1 MFFSRIIFGSMLI
14 STVYNRMS
22 FVSGFL
28 QNQLMKKTNIYH
40 YTHSVSK
47 SYLTMKK
54 PKTIIVQKSL
64 SPKYK
69 PKTENQKRYVEL
81 LNDKNTSLIV
91 ALGPAGCGK
100 TLLACVNAIEMLQKG
115 EIQKI
120 ILTRPMITV
129 EDEEVGF
136 LPGNLVAKMDPW
148 TKPMFDIFSEY
159 YSMQDIIG
167 MIHSGKIEVCPLAYM
182 RGRTFH
188 KSFIIADEM
197 QNSSPT
203 QILML
208 STRLGEKS
216 KMVIMGDL
224 QQSDSKN
231 RVNGLSDFLD
241 KYDKRVEHEI
251 DGIGLVKLQSEDI
264 LRSSIVSQIL
274 KLYYKEKDNDNNN
287 HYYKHN
293 DNHHHQNKNTDC
305 ALIPKDQCKPFFLD

>member
-1 MFFSRIIFGSMLI
+1 MFYSRIIFGTMLLL
-14 STVYNRMS
+14 SSSSFSFYNRGM
-22 FVSGFL
+22 VSGI
-28 QNQLMKKTNIYH
+28 QRQIQRRQ
-40 YTHSVSK
+40 
-47 SYLTMKK
+47 LTMKK
-54 PKTIIVQKSL
+54 QHTTITTKSL
-64 SPKYK
+64 SPKYRA
-69 PKTENQKRYVEL
+69 KTENQRKYVEL
-81 LNDKNTSLIV
+81 LNDKKTSLIV
-91 ALGPAGCGK
+91 ALGPAGSGK

-148 TKPMFDIFSEY
+148 TKPMFDIFTEY
-159 YSMQDIIG
+159 YSMQDMIG

-231 RVNGLSDFLD
+231 RMNGLSDFLD
-241 KYDKRVEHEI
+241 KYNKRVEHEI
-251 DGIGLVKLQSEDI
+251 HGIGMVKLEREDI
-264 LRSSIVSQIL
+264 LRSNIVSQIL
-274 KLYYKEKDNDNNN
+274 KLYYKEEDGGAREASPEEKKPTNN
-287 HYYKHN
+287 
-293 DNHHHQNKNTDC
+293 DC
-305 ALIPKDQCKPFFLD
+305 ALIPKDLFKNI

>member
-1 MFFSRIIFGSMLI
+1 MFYSRIIFGSMLLL
-14 STVYNRMS
+14 SSSVYNRII
-22 FVSGFL
+22 VNGIGR
-28 QNQLMKKTNIYH
+28 Q
-40 YTHSVSK
+40 
-47 SYLTMKK
+47 LTMKK
-54 PKTIIVQKSL
+54 QHMSTTITTKSL

-69 PKTENQKRYVEL
+69 PKTENQRKYVEL
-81 LNDKNTSLIV
+81 LNDKKTSLIV
-91 ALGPAGCGK
+91 ALGPAGSGK

-148 TKPMFDIFSEY
+148 TKPMFDIFTEY
-159 YSMQDIIG
+159 YSMQDMIG
-167 MIHSGKIEVCPLAYM
+167 MLHSGKIEVCPLAYM

-241 KYDKRVEHEI
+241 KYNKRVEHEI
-251 DGIGLVKLQSEDI
+251 YGIGMVKLEREDI
-264 LRSSIVSQIL
+264 LRSNIVSQIL
-274 KLYYKEKDNDNNN
+274 KLYYKEDEKEE
-287 HYYKHN
+287 K
-293 DNHHHQNKNTDC
+293 QIINTDC
-305 ALIPKDQCKPFFLD
+305 ALIPKDQFKNTGI

>member
-1 MFFSRIIFGSMLI
+1 
-14 STVYNRMS
+14 
-22 FVSGFL
+22 
-28 QNQLMKKTNIYH
+28 
-40 YTHSVSK
+40 
-47 SYLTMKK
+47 
-54 PKTIIVQKSL
+54 
-64 SPKYK
+64 
-69 PKTENQKRYVEL
+69 
-81 LNDKNTSLIV
+81 
-91 ALGPAGCGK
+91 
-100 TLLACVNAIEMLQKG
+100 
-115 EIQKI
+115 
-120 ILTRPMITV
+120 
-129 EDEEVGF
+129 
-136 LPGNLVAKMDPW
+136 
-148 TKPMFDIFSEY
+148 
-159 YSMQDIIG
+159 MQDIIG